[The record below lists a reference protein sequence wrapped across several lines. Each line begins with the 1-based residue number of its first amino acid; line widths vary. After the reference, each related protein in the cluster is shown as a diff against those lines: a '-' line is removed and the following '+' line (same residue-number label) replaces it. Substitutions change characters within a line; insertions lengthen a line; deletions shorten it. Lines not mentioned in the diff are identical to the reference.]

1 MEALSD
7 PEIDAGLATLGPTW
21 RRAGDSIVAQL
32 ECEDFAGAIALVN
45 RIAVAAEHADH
56 HPDILIH
63 GYRRL
68 TITLSTHSAVG
79 PSWTPWA
86 LQRVTPDGRSRRTWS

>member
-1 MEALSD
+1 MEPLSD

-68 TITLSTHSAVG
+68 TITLSTHSVG
-79 PSWTPWA
+79 GLTQRDFA
-86 LQRVTPDGRSRRTWS
+86 LARAIDALAGA